1 MQEAGLGS
9 TLIQKATDMQD
20 AGGWAVG
27 EAAEGDRAGE
37 QVDGVG
43 GEYVCD
49 LRYLTGWLTELCMR
63 W

>member
-1 MQEAGLGS
+1 MLRDN
-9 TLIQKATDMQD
+9 KAAILTVLEEKAADKQI

-37 QVDGVG
+37 QVGGVG

-49 LRYLTGWLTELCMR
+49 SDILQDG
-63 W
+63 

>member
-1 MQEAGLGS
+1 MLRDN
-9 TLIQKATDMQD
+9 KAAILTVLEEKAADRQD

-49 LRYLTGWLTELCMR
+49 SDI
-63 W
+63 